1 VVARPH
7 RGHRL
12 GLLVKA
18 AMLQWLTG
26 AEPRLRKVATFNAA
40 SNRHM
45 IAINEEL
52 GFEVSGPPHLEA
64 ELRVS
69 EIR

>member
-1 VVARPH
+1 
-7 RGHRL
+7 
-12 GLLVKA
+12 
-18 AMLQWLTG
+18 MLQWLTG